1 MMLPYF
7 IQVTVDYL
15 VEKWGG
21 RTEAVTN
28 TLAIVLALLAIGL
41 AVCSVTTITHTDKN
55 GKVLYCTSVLGE
67 RTDCKD

>member
-1 MMLPYF
+1 MTPYF
-7 IQVTVDYL
+7 IQVTWDWAVK
-15 VEKWGG
+15 KWGG

-28 TLAIVLALLAIGL
+28 TLAIILALLVIGL
-41 AVCSVTTITHTDKN
+41 AICSVTTIKHTDKD